1 MESKA
6 MKIKTK
12 QNIRDVVLTFI
23 SISALL
29 ILWVAVSSNNSQIFP
44 TPSAVWER
52 LIKMIEK
59 PIGKTSILGHIAIS
73 MRRVLIGL
81 SFATVLGI
89 LTGLGMGWSKKIN
102 AIISPIFT
110 CLRPIPPIAW
120 IPIIILWFGVG
131 ELPKVIIIFIGSYF
145 IIGQNT
151 AAGIAMVDPMY
162 INVGRIYKASSW
174 QMLMHIV
181 FPAALPAIM
190 AGLKIGLSSAWM
202 VVVAAEMLA
211 SKSGLGFLITR
222 GSDNL
227 DTPLVMIGMIC
238 IGIVGAL
245 LSVVFG
251 IIERRLCPWRG
262 EENQ

>member
-1 MESKA
+1 

-12 QNIRDVVLTFI
+12 QNIRDAVLTFI

-44 TPSAVWER
+44 TPAAVWER

-59 PIGKTSILGHIAIS
+59 PIGKTSVLGHIAIS

-151 AAGIAMVDPMY
+151 AAGISMVDPMY
-162 INVGRIYKASSW
+162 I
-174 QMLMHIV
+174 
-181 FPAALPAIM
+181 
-190 AGLKIGLSSAWM
+190 
-202 VVVAAEMLA
+202 VVAAEMLA

-251 IIERRLCPWRG
+251 IIERRLCPWRE

>member
-1 MESKA
+1 
-6 MKIKTK
+6 
-12 QNIRDVVLTFI
+12 
-23 SISALL
+23 
-29 ILWVAVSSNNSQIFP
+29 
-44 TPSAVWER
+44 
-52 LIKMIEK
+52 
-59 PIGKTSILGHIAIS
+59 
-73 MRRVLIGL
+73 
-81 SFATVLGI
+81 
-89 LTGLGMGWSKKIN
+89 
-102 AIISPIFT
+102 
-110 CLRPIPPIAW
+110 
-120 IPIIILWFGVG
+120 
-131 ELPKVIIIFIGSYF
+131 
-145 IIGQNT
+145 
-151 AAGIAMVDPMY
+151 MVDPMY

-251 IIERRLCPWRG
+251 IIERRLCPWRE